1 MNAMSS
7 SFNDQYPTTIPKTDI
22 NILVISQP
30 TPPPNVP
37 LPTNPITLSN
47 ATSTSSSILDH
58 VNSFIAKNNA
68 RQEQKL
74 ATMLEANDKRQDEKL
89 AAIINTLNALASQIL
104 SLKLVVLPP
113 PPPPPPLDDSTNPP
127 PPG

>member
-7 SFNDQYPTTIPKTDI
+7 SFNNQSPTTIPKTDI
-22 NILVISQP
+22 TILVISQP
-30 TPPPNVP
+30 TLPPNVP
-37 LPTNPITLSN
+37 LPTNPFTLSN
-47 ATSTSSSILDH
+47 ATSTSSSILYN

-74 ATMLEANDKRQDEKL
+74 ATMLEANDRRQDEKL